1 MATNTSRTDN
11 GFGRAAE
18 LEPGYKRTEV
28 DRLFARLA
36 EDYEQLSGAVQQHAN
51 IYTSRLIRQV
61 VFRTE
66 PGGSAVGD
74 VDRALERIEE
84 RFAKLERSRYIEQYG
99 LSNWELS
106 LVDAGELLAQ
116 RLERPDGERFRRPSK
131 RKHAGY
137 FVGDVDKVCHHI
149 YAQLNSEEPLD
160 TSVIRNAV
168 FRSAT
173 GSVSYEET
181 QVDAFMDRCIELIQ
195 DLT

>member
-1 MATNTSRTDN
+1 LATNTSRTDN

-66 PGGSAVGD
+66 PGGYAVGD

-116 RLERPDGERFRRPSK
+116 RLERPDGERFRRL
-131 RKHAGY
+131 
-137 FVGDVDKVCHHI
+137 VGDVDKVCHHI

>member
-1 MATNTSRTDN
+1 MTKELPWWYNEESEAVLNRGYLLHGETVHDAIYRITS
-11 GFGRAAE
+11 AAARRLYRPE
-18 LEPGYKRTEV
+18 L
-28 DRLFARLA
+28 
-36 EDYEQLSGAVQQHAN
+36 Q
-51 IYTSRLIRQV
+51 
-61 VFRTE
+61 
-66 PGGSAVGD
+66 
-74 VDRALERIEE
+74 E
-84 RFAKLERSRYIEQYG
+84 RFAELERSRDIEQYG

-181 QVDAFMDRCIELIQ
+181 QVDAFMDRCIALIQ
-195 DLT
+195 DLP